1 MIKCNGWP
9 ISVCSWSLAN
19 DFDTLRSLA
28 EQTGPFLLHLALSD
42 ALKGGGEDYL
52 AGVKAAGLGISAT
65 MIDFAHED
73 YSTLDSIKIT
83 GGIVPDEHW
92 PDDEKTVLAAID
104 LTEKLGVKF
113 LSLHFGFIDPD
124 NPAAESKLAERTGT
138 IADYAGQRNI
148 TILMET
154 GQETAGQ
161 LKHFLETLNH
171 PALAVNFDPANMLL
185 YDKGDP
191 IEAVKTLARW
201 IKHVHIKDATRTQ
214 TPGTWGAEV
223 PWSAGQ
229 VNTADF
235 LNALKQIGYT
245 GVLAVEREAGDD
257 RLADI
262 KSAIEKLKN
271 FAE

>member
-9 ISVCSWSLAN
+9 ISVCTWSLGN
-19 DFDTLRSLA
+19 DFDTLQALA
-28 EQTGPFLLHLALSD
+28 GQTGPFLLHLAISD
-42 ALKGGGEDYL
+42 ALKPTGEDYL
-52 AGVKAAGLGISAT
+52 AKVKATGLGISAT

-73 YSTLDSIKIT
+73 YSTLESIKVT

-92 PDDEKTVLAAID
+92 PDDEKSVLAAID

-124 NPAAESKLAERTGT
+124 DPAAEKKLADRTRI
-138 IADYAGQRNI
+138 IADHAAEKNV

-154 GQETAGQ
+154 GQETADE

-191 IEAVKTLARW
+191 IKAVKILARW

-223 PWSAGQ
+223 PWSAGE
-229 VNTADF
+229 VNPTAF

-245 GVLAVEREAGDD
+245 GALAVEREAGDN
-257 RLADI
+257 RLEDI

-271 FAE
+271 FTE